1 MIIHTSKQLPFK
13 DRKKNPQK
21 KKKNPQDT
29 GRKAE
34 EDAASLF
41 LDWGSVFG

>member
-13 DRKKNPQK
+13 DRKKKNH
-21 KKKNPQDT
+21 KKKNPQDK

>member
-13 DRKKNPQK
+13 DRKKNPQ